1 MARRP
6 FVHVPARWSAFGLA
20 VAAVLGGAFLALV
33 VLGRPAAA
41 AVTVTPAAGGGS
53 ISADTAATGG
63 SGAWTSLGAIT
74 IAENLAADF
83 AAGQAN
89 FTLILTAPTG
99 FEFNTAQVPDV
110 TGASGD
116 LSNLTMAVPSATT
129 FRLTFITDP
138 VADVVDTVVI
148 GGVTPLQV
156 RPTNAT
162 PLATG
167 NITRSSGNPGT
178 AMIAGIT
185 ADVTN
190 FGTLTMV
197 NGAITRLGI
206 TTQPG
211 AATAGAAFGTQPVV
225 RTEDQFGNA
234 STVGLGA
241 SLNVTATLTTGTG
254 PLVGTAA
261 LDIGTGAGNGTVNYA
276 DLQLNA
282 GQVGAVLTFSAAGL
296 TSAVSNAFNVGGGAA
311 SGATST
317 ISAAPASR
325 LADGIETAT
334 VTVQLKDAGGT
345 DLVVGG
351 DAVVLGTDLGALSL
365 VVDNGNGTYTATL
378 TSNVAGLATISGTVN
393 AGAIT
398 DTATVTFTAPAP
410 PPADPPPVGTSTPVA
425 TPTASATPAATPV
438 APPSPLVGAAPT
450 TIDEVGVL
458 VASASI
464 TVPEV
469 RVELRTQGCDVAAI
483 AFWDRGVWRVFIFD
497 APGQVNALF
506 PRLLRIGVPLFVRCR

>member
-1 MARRP
+1 
-6 FVHVPARWSAFGLA
+6 
-20 VAAVLGGAFLALV
+20 
-33 VLGRPAAA
+33 
-41 AVTVTPAAGGGS
+41 
-53 ISADTAATGG
+53 
-63 SGAWTSLGAIT
+63 
-74 IAENLAADF
+74 
-83 AAGQAN
+83 
-89 FTLILTAPTG
+89 
-99 FEFNTAQVPDV
+99 
-110 TGASGD
+110 
-116 LSNLTMAVPSATT
+116 
-129 FRLTFITDP
+129 
-138 VADVVDTVVI
+138 
-148 GGVTPLQV
+148 
-156 RPTNAT
+156 
-162 PLATG
+162 
-167 NITRSSGNPGT
+167 
-178 AMIAGIT
+178 
-185 ADVTN
+185 
-190 FGTLTMV
+190 
-197 NGAITRLGI
+197 
-206 TTQPG
+206 
-211 AATAGAAFGTQPVV
+211 
-225 RTEDQFGNA
+225 
-234 STVGLGA
+234 
-241 SLNVTATLTTGTG
+241 
-254 PLVGTAA
+254 
-261 LDIGTGAGNGTVNYA
+261 
-276 DLQLNA
+276 
-282 GQVGAVLTFSAAGL
+282 
-296 TSAVSNAFNVGGGAA
+296 VSNAFNVGGGAA

-345 DLVVGG
+345 DLVVVG